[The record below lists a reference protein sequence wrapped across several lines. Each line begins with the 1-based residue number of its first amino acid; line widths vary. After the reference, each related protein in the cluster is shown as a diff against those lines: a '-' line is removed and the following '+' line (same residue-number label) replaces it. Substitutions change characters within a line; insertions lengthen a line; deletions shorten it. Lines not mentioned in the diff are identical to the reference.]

1 MQLQQLWLKGYEN
14 SSHSTF
20 FQHRLPVRAAN
31 LYHRNPCFSELS
43 KLASCV
49 FRNSFSLSIA
59 LSWSCLI
66 QAGFL
71 LSIIRKSLL
80 NFCIWH
86 VAEVPFSRPCAA
98 GLFPSWPRSI
108 VLEQLLQSGSY
119 RYDLYRYARSLWTAS
134 SNQDAAKRFCKLHN
148 LEVLQ

>member
-1 MQLQQLWLKGYEN
+1 MSLKSLSADPAQQL
-14 SSHSTF
+14 
-20 FQHRLPVRAAN
+20 
-31 LYHRNPCFSELS
+31 
-43 KLASCV
+43 
-49 FRNSFSLSIA
+49 
-59 LSWSCLI
+59 
-66 QAGFL
+66 
-71 LSIIRKSLL
+71 
-80 NFCIWH
+80 
-86 VAEVPFSRPCAA
+86 